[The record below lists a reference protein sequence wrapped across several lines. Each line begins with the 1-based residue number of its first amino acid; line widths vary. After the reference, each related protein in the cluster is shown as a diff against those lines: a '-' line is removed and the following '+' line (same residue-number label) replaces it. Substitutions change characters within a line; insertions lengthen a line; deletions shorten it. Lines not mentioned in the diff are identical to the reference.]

1 MKLKKIA
8 SLMLAGVMAV
18 SMLAGCS
25 GKGTDN
31 KGEETV
37 TASTLTGKVISALD
51 EDTTKKVAF
60 SSSSVLDAAIAK
72 AVQQVGV
79 DDTISND
86 LLNQINS
93 DISEKDE
100 LAAIGTASYKNN
112 KNKARAYLKTQKC
125 LKDKKKTQKDS
136 IIGSKGSDR
145 MTIHRYEVTDAEWDI
160 IEPMLP
166 KHHMGRPQKDLR
178 AHFNGILW
186 IARSGARWEDLPARY
201 GPHQTV
207 YSCFC
212 RWRDDGTLERIFH
225 KLGANAELEELNI
238 DSTTSKVS
246 EQASRGPRKR

>member
-79 DDTISND
+79 DGTITAD

-93 DISEKDE
+93 DISEKGE

-112 KNKARAYLKTQKC
+112 KNKAKSDGEKASATWVMNTSFVTAGASEAYVVKQIADQLDNDILDT
-125 LKDKKKTQKDS
+125 LKDKLDS
-136 IIGSKGSDR
+136 HSI
-145 MTIHRYEVTDAEWDI
+145 TY
-160 IEPMLP
+160 
-166 KHHMGRPQKDLR
+166 
-178 AHFNGILW
+178 
-186 IARSGARWEDLPARY
+186 
-201 GPHQTV
+201 
-207 YSCFC
+207 
-212 RWRDDGTLERIFH
+212 
-225 KLGANAELEELNI
+225 NI
-238 DSTTSKVS
+238 DGEEYYYTFKYTGDLSVVKVS
-246 EQASRGPRKR
+246 DVVTGVSDYVVVYTITRTPTKVDM

>member
-112 KNKARAYLKTQKC
+112 KNKAKSDGEKASATWVMNTSFVTAGASEAYVVKQIADQLDNDILDT
-125 LKDKKKTQKDS
+125 LKDKLDS
-136 IIGSKGSDR
+136 HSI
-145 MTIHRYEVTDAEWDI
+145 TY
-160 IEPMLP
+160 
-166 KHHMGRPQKDLR
+166 
-178 AHFNGILW
+178 
-186 IARSGARWEDLPARY
+186 
-201 GPHQTV
+201 
-207 YSCFC
+207 
-212 RWRDDGTLERIFH
+212 
-225 KLGANAELEELNI
+225 NI
-238 DSTTSKVS
+238 DGEEYYYTFKYTGDLSVVKVS
-246 EQASRGPRKR
+246 DVVTGVSDYVVVYTITRTPTKVDM